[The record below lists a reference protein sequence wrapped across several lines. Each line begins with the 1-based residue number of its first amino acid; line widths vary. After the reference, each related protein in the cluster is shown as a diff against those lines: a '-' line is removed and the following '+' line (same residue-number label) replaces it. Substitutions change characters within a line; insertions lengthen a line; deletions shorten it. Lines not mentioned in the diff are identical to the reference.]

1 MPGFDPTT
9 ILLLLGVVAL
19 AYFMLIRPQ
28 QKRAKEQRD
37 LMAAL
42 KAGDRVM
49 TISGIVGT
57 IRYLGEKQAIIEISP
72 GVEMTVVK
80 AAIETNRWTTDSSTP
95 TKGPS
100 ATPTPSIS
108 TTQRAQTPTTAPAR
122 TRASSRQHVSSVEE
136 DVATSKQQAHPLR
149 TLIIL
154 FAVIAGLFTIMAVN
168 NVWSSQA
175 GP

>member
-80 AAIETNRWTTDSSTP
+80 AAI
-95 TKGPS
+95 
-100 ATPTPSIS
+100 
-108 TTQRAQTPTTAPAR
+108 
-122 TRASSRQHVSSVEE
+122 
-136 DVATSKQQAHPLR
+136 
-149 TLIIL
+149 
-154 FAVIAGLFTIMAVN
+154 
-168 NVWSSQA
+168 SSQPVDDEFEYSDEGAVSDSDPVEVDEVDSTDTDDSA
-175 GP
+175 GEDQSK

>member
-1 MPGFDPTT
+1 MTGFDPTT

-80 AAIETNRWTTDSSTP
+80 AAI
-95 TKGPS
+95 
-100 ATPTPSIS
+100 
-108 TTQRAQTPTTAPAR
+108 
-122 TRASSRQHVSSVEE
+122 
-136 DVATSKQQAHPLR
+136 
-149 TLIIL
+149 
-154 FAVIAGLFTIMAVN
+154 
-168 NVWSSQA
+168 SSQPVDDEFEYSDEGSVSDSDPVDLDDAESTDTDDSA
-175 GP
+175 GEDQSK

>member
-80 AAIETNRWTTDSSTP
+80 AAI
-95 TKGPS
+95 
-100 ATPTPSIS
+100 
-108 TTQRAQTPTTAPAR
+108 
-122 TRASSRQHVSSVEE
+122 
-136 DVATSKQQAHPLR
+136 
-149 TLIIL
+149 
-154 FAVIAGLFTIMAVN
+154 
-168 NVWSSQA
+168 SSQPVDDEFEYSDEGAVSDSDPVDVDEVDSADTDESA
-175 GP
+175 GEDQSK

>member
-80 AAIETNRWTTDSSTP
+80 AAI
-95 TKGPS
+95 
-100 ATPTPSIS
+100 
-108 TTQRAQTPTTAPAR
+108 
-122 TRASSRQHVSSVEE
+122 
-136 DVATSKQQAHPLR
+136 
-149 TLIIL
+149 
-154 FAVIAGLFTIMAVN
+154 
-168 NVWSSQA
+168 SSQPVDDEFEYSDEGSVGDSDPVDLDDAESTDTDDSA
-175 GP
+175 GEDQSK

>member
-80 AAIETNRWTTDSSTP
+80 AAI
-95 TKGPS
+95 
-100 ATPTPSIS
+100 
-108 TTQRAQTPTTAPAR
+108 
-122 TRASSRQHVSSVEE
+122 
-136 DVATSKQQAHPLR
+136 
-149 TLIIL
+149 
-154 FAVIAGLFTIMAVN
+154 
-168 NVWSSQA
+168 SSQPVDDEFEYSDEGSVSDSDPVEVDEVDSTDTDDSA
-175 GP
+175 GEDQSK

>member
-1 MPGFDPTT
+1 MEALAAGGFDLTT
-9 ILLLLGVVAL
+9 ILLLVGVMAL

-37 LMAAL
+37 VMAAL

-80 AAIETNRWTTDSSTP
+80 AAISSQPVDDEFEYSDDESDSSEPDVVDGDDTTVSADGTDADTEP
-95 TKGPS
+95 GDSEGETK
-100 ATPTPSIS
+100 
-108 TTQRAQTPTTAPAR
+108 
-122 TRASSRQHVSSVEE
+122 
-136 DVATSKQQAHPLR
+136 
-149 TLIIL
+149 
-154 FAVIAGLFTIMAVN
+154 
-168 NVWSSQA
+168 
-175 GP
+175 

>member
-1 MPGFDPTT
+1 MGGFDPTT
-9 ILLLLGVVAL
+9 ILLLVGVMAL

-37 LMAAL
+37 LMSAL

-80 AAIETNRWTTDSSTP
+80 AAISSQPVDDEFEYSDDESGDSEPEVSDADDDTLSTDTDSGAGEDE
-95 TKGPS
+95 TK
-100 ATPTPSIS
+100 
-108 TTQRAQTPTTAPAR
+108 
-122 TRASSRQHVSSVEE
+122 
-136 DVATSKQQAHPLR
+136 
-149 TLIIL
+149 
-154 FAVIAGLFTIMAVN
+154 
-168 NVWSSQA
+168 
-175 GP
+175 

>member
-42 KAGDRVM
+42 MAGDRVM

-80 AAIETNRWTTDSSTP
+80 AAI
-95 TKGPS
+95 
-100 ATPTPSIS
+100 
-108 TTQRAQTPTTAPAR
+108 
-122 TRASSRQHVSSVEE
+122 
-136 DVATSKQQAHPLR
+136 
-149 TLIIL
+149 
-154 FAVIAGLFTIMAVN
+154 
-168 NVWSSQA
+168 SSQPVDDEFEYSEA
-175 GP
+175 GEVSASEGIEPAEVESTDTDESAGEDQSK

>member
-80 AAIETNRWTTDSSTP
+80 AAI
-95 TKGPS
+95 
-100 ATPTPSIS
+100 
-108 TTQRAQTPTTAPAR
+108 
-122 TRASSRQHVSSVEE
+122 
-136 DVATSKQQAHPLR
+136 
-149 TLIIL
+149 
-154 FAVIAGLFTIMAVN
+154 
-168 NVWSSQA
+168 SSQPVDDEFEYSDEGAVSDSDPVDVDEVDSTNTDESA
-175 GP
+175 GEDQSK

>member
-80 AAIETNRWTTDSSTP
+80 AAI
-95 TKGPS
+95 
-100 ATPTPSIS
+100 
-108 TTQRAQTPTTAPAR
+108 
-122 TRASSRQHVSSVEE
+122 
-136 DVATSKQQAHPLR
+136 
-149 TLIIL
+149 
-154 FAVIAGLFTIMAVN
+154 
-168 NVWSSQA
+168 SSQPVDDEFEYSDEGSVSDSDPVDVDEVESTDTDESA
-175 GP
+175 GEDQSK

>member
-1 MPGFDPTT
+1 MGGFDPTT
-9 ILLLLGVVAL
+9 ILLLVGVMAL

-80 AAIETNRWTTDSSTP
+80 AAISSQPVDDEFEYSDDESGDSEPEVSDADDDTLSTDTDSGAGEDE
-95 TKGPS
+95 TK
-100 ATPTPSIS
+100 
-108 TTQRAQTPTTAPAR
+108 
-122 TRASSRQHVSSVEE
+122 
-136 DVATSKQQAHPLR
+136 
-149 TLIIL
+149 
-154 FAVIAGLFTIMAVN
+154 
-168 NVWSSQA
+168 
-175 GP
+175 